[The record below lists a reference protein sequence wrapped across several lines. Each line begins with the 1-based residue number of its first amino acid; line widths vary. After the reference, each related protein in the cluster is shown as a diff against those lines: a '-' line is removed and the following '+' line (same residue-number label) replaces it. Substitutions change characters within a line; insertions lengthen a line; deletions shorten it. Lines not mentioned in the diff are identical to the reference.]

1 MKLSAMSVLLIAS
14 IVLISAVSAA
24 TWQNESTKTL
34 EECTAM
40 MQNSEQKNAQTLCQT
55 PEQSVTWTSWF
66 SGKSRSTQFHFL
78 DLFELLFGS
87 AESKKRD
94 YNQPIGG

>member
-1 MKLSAMSVLLIAS
+1 MKLSVMSVLLIAS

-24 TWQNESTKTL
+24 AWQNEPTKSL
-34 EECTAM
+34 EECKAM
-40 MQNSEQKNAQTLCQT
+40 MHNSEQPNAQNVCQA